1 VLTNARRIHISVLQ
15 RVTNCLEFQPVVAI
29 GCTFAAFLAEAN
41 LGDRDPEILLRSAL
55 RFFTFLSEEQPQSE
69 VSRIVVNRF
78 EAGSF
83 LGENFQ
89 VQGGS

>member
-1 VLTNARRIHISVLQ
+1 MHFKNKTLTSLTAVVLTAV
-15 RVTNCLEFQPVVAI
+15 
-29 GCTFAAFLAEAN
+29 FATAFLAEAN